1 MVLRP
6 YSLAGRSTCHG
17 TIKETRLNIAVKKK
31 KKIHEQYRDILMT
44 DLGIQSYL
52 CLVQSTKVPSDYKH
66 YWYNNFHFCLL
77 EFTLALIIVS

>member
-17 TIKETRLNIAVKKK
+17 TIKETRLNIAVKEKK
-31 KKIHEQYRDILMT
+31 KKKKEQYRDILMT

-52 CLVQSTKVPSDYKH
+52 CLVQSTKSTVG
-66 YWYNNFHFCLL
+66 L
-77 EFTLALIIVS
+77 